1 MQIRNALIVYRKELR
16 DMLRDKRTIRSMIIV
31 PVIAMPLIIVGITK
45 LASRLEGEA
54 KKQPSKVMISGGQD
68 SPKTLAALQ
77 NAPDIEIVPY
87 QSDAKQEVSDKKIG
101 ALVEIPAGFDSV
113 LSNDKTA
120 QVSIGYYQNDD
131 KSELAK
137 GRLQQFF
144 DEYRDKM
151 ARAALTARGMPTN
164 LLEPFTVTAS
174 NIAPPSKVSAAAI
187 GGWILYMVII
197 FSFSGAM
204 YPAMDTTAGEKE
216 RGTLETILSSP
227 VSRTDLVLG
236 KFLMVMTVSIVTTA
250 LSLTSMGASIAWA
263 GRSAGGG
270 ADAAFKLGF
279 DPSSIIAIVIL
290 LVPLAVLFAV
300 VEIAVALLA
309 KSYREAQTYVS
320 PLMFLVIVPAIVGA
334 LPGVELNWETALIPI
349 LNVSLV
355 SKEIFA
361 ATYHWSY
368 IALIFATTCIYAAI
382 GIAAAVHMFNREDVL
397 FRT

>member
-1 MQIRNALIVYRKELR
+1 MQIRNSLIVYRKELR

-54 KKQPSKVMISGGQD
+54 KKQPSKVMISGGED

-113 LSNDKTA
+113 LSNDKAA

-334 LPGVELNWETALIPI
+334 LPGVELNWKTALIPI

-368 IALIFATTCIYAAI
+368 IALIFATTCFYAAI

>member
-1 MQIRNALIVYRKELR
+1 MQIRNSLIVYRKELR
-16 DMLRDKRTIRSMIIV
+16 DMLRDKRTIRSMIII
-31 PVIAMPLIIVGITK
+31 PVIAMPLIIVGVGT
-45 LASRLEGEA
+45 LVGHLEQEA
-54 KKQPSKVMISGGQD
+54 KKEPSRVMVSGGAD
-68 SPKTLAALQ
+68 SPKMLAALGET
-77 NAPDIEIVPY
+77 PDIQIIPY
-87 QSDAKQEVSDKKIG
+87 QDDAKQEVSDKKIG

-113 LSNDKTA
+113 LSSNKTA
-120 QVSIGYYQNDD
+120 QVSIGYYENDD

-137 GRLQQFF
+137 ERLQQFF
-144 DEYRDKM
+144 DDYRTKM
-151 ARAALTARGMPTN
+151 AREALTARGMPTN
-164 LLEPFTVTAS
+164 LLEPFTVAAS
-174 NIAPPSKVSAAAI
+174 NIAPPAKVSAAAI

-204 YPAMDTTAGEKE
+204 YPAMDLTAGEKE

-227 VSRTDLVLG
+227 VSRTDLVIG
-236 KFLMVMTVSIVTTA
+236 KFLMVMTASIITTA
-250 LSLTSMGASIAWA
+250 LSLTSMGASIAWVGA
-263 GRSAGGG
+263 SAGKGG
-270 ADAAFKLGF
+270 DAALKLSF
-279 DPSSIIAIVIL
+279 DPTSVLAIVIL

-300 VEIAVALLA
+300 VLIAVALLA

-320 PLMFLVIVPAIVGA
+320 PLMFLVIIPAIVGA
-334 LPGVELNWETALIPI
+334 LPGVELNWRTALIPI

-361 ATYHWSY
+361 ATYHWNY

>member
-1 MQIRNALIVYRKELR
+1 MQIRNSLIVYRKELR

-334 LPGVELNWETALIPI
+334 LPGVELNWKTALIPI

-368 IALIFATTCIYAAI
+368 IALIFATTCFYAAI

>member
-1 MQIRNALIVYRKELR
+1 MQIRNSLIVYRKELR

-113 LSNDKTA
+113 LSNDKAA

-236 KFLMVMTVSIVTTA
+236 KFMMVMTVSIVTTA

-334 LPGVELNWETALIPI
+334 LPGVELNWKTALIPI

-368 IALIFATTCIYAAI
+368 IALIFATTCFYAAI

>member
-1 MQIRNALIVYRKELR
+1 MQIRNSLIVYRKELR

-87 QSDAKQEVSDKKIG
+87 QSDAKQEVSDKTIG

-334 LPGVELNWETALIPI
+334 LPGVELNWKTALIPI

-368 IALIFATTCIYAAI
+368 IALIFATTCFYAAI

>member
-1 MQIRNALIVYRKELR
+1 MQIRNSLIVYRKELR

-334 LPGVELNWETALIPI
+334 LPGVELNWKTALIPI

>member
-1 MQIRNALIVYRKELR
+1 MQIRNSLIVYRKELR

-68 SPKTLAALQ
+68 SPKTLTALQ

-87 QSDAKQEVSDKKIG
+87 QSDARQEVSDKTIG

-334 LPGVELNWETALIPI
+334 LPGVELNWKTALIPI

-368 IALIFATTCIYAAI
+368 IALIFATTCFYAAI

>member
-1 MQIRNALIVYRKELR
+1 MQIRNSLIVYRKELR

-368 IALIFATTCIYAAI
+368 IALIFATTCFYAAI

>member
-1 MQIRNALIVYRKELR
+1 MQIRNSLIVYRKELR

-68 SPKTLAALQ
+68 SPKTLTALQ

-113 LSNDKTA
+113 LSNDKAA

-334 LPGVELNWETALIPI
+334 LPGVELNWKTALIPI

>member
-1 MQIRNALIVYRKELR
+1 MQIRNSLIVYRKELR

-77 NAPDIEIVPY
+77 NAPDIEITPY

-101 ALVEIPAGFDSV
+101 ALVEIPTGFDSV

-236 KFLMVMTVSIVTTA
+236 KFMMVMTVSIVTTA

-334 LPGVELNWETALIPI
+334 LPGVELNWKTALIPI

-368 IALIFATTCIYAAI
+368 IALIFATTCSYAAI

>member
-1 MQIRNALIVYRKELR
+1 MRIRDALIVYRKELR
-16 DMLRDKRTIRSMIIV
+16 DMLRDKRTIRSMIII
-31 PVIAMPLIIVGITK
+31 PVVAMPLIIVGIGT
-45 LASRLEGEA
+45 LVAHLEGEA
-54 KKQPSKVMISGGQD
+54 KKQPSKVMVRGGED
-68 SPKTLAALQ
+68 SPKVMAALR
-77 NAPDIEIVPY
+77 NDADIKIDPY
-87 QSDAKQEVSDKKIG
+87 QTDAKQEVSDKKIG
-101 ALVEIPAGFDSV
+101 ALVVLPPGFDSV
-113 LSNDKTA
+113 LSSNKPA
-120 QVSIGYYQNDD
+120 QVSIGYYENDD

-137 GRLQQFF
+137 ERLQQFF
-144 DEYRDKM
+144 DGYRDKI
-151 ARAALTARGMPTN
+151 ARDALSARGMPTN
-164 LLEPFTVTAS
+164 LLEPFKVEAS
-174 NIAPPSKVSAAAI
+174 NIAPPAKVSAAAI

-236 KFLMVMTVSIVTTA
+236 KFLMVMTASVVTTA
-250 LSLTSMGASIAWA
+250 LSLTSMGASLAWA
-263 GRSAGGG
+263 GRSAGAG
-270 ADAAFKLGF
+270 ADAAFKLSF
-279 DPSSIIAIVIL
+279 DPSSIVAIVIL

-320 PLMFLVIVPAIVGA
+320 PLMFLVIVPAIIGA
-334 LPGVELNWETALIPI
+334 LPGVELNWKTALIPI

-368 IALIFATTCIYAAI
+368 IALIFATTCLYAAI
-382 GIAAAVHMFNREDVL
+382 GLAAAVHMFNREDVL

>member
-1 MQIRNALIVYRKELR
+1 MQIRNSLIVYRKELR

-54 KKQPSKVMISGGQD
+54 KKQPSKVMISGGQE

-87 QSDAKQEVSDKKIG
+87 QGDAKQEVSDKKIG

-334 LPGVELNWETALIPI
+334 LPGVELNWKTALIPI

>member
-1 MQIRNALIVYRKELR
+1 MQIRNSLIVYRKELR

-54 KKQPSKVMISGGQD
+54 KKQPSKVMISGGEN

-334 LPGVELNWETALIPI
+334 LPGVELNWKTALIPI

-368 IALIFATTCIYAAI
+368 IALIFATTCFYAAI

>member
-1 MQIRNALIVYRKELR
+1 MQIRNSLIVYRKELR
-16 DMLRDKRTIRSMIIV
+16 DMMRDKRTIRSMIIV

-113 LSNDKTA
+113 LSNDKAA

-334 LPGVELNWETALIPI
+334 LPGVELNWKTALIPI

-368 IALIFATTCIYAAI
+368 IALIFATTCFYAAI

>member
-1 MQIRNALIVYRKELR
+1 MQIRNSLIVYRKELR

-87 QSDAKQEVSDKKIG
+87 QSDAKQEVSDKTIG

-334 LPGVELNWETALIPI
+334 LPGVELNWKTALIPI

>member
-1 MQIRNALIVYRKELR
+1 MQIRNSLIVYRKELR

-54 KKQPSKVMISGGQD
+54 KKQPSKVMISGGQN

-164 LLEPFTVTAS
+164 LLEPFTVTPS

-334 LPGVELNWETALIPI
+334 LPGVELNWKTALIPI

-368 IALIFATTCIYAAI
+368 IALIFATTCFYAAI

>member
-1 MQIRNALIVYRKELR
+1 MQIRNSLIVYRKELR
-16 DMLRDKRTIRSMIIV
+16 DMLRDKRTIRSMIII
-31 PVIAMPLIIVGITK
+31 PVIAMPLIIVGIGT
-45 LASRLEGEA
+45 LVGHLEGEA
-54 KKQPSKVMISGGQD
+54 KKQPSHVMVSGGQD
-68 SPKTLAALQ
+68 SPNVVAALEK
-77 NAPDIEIVPY
+77 APDIQIVPY

-113 LSNDKTA
+113 LDGNKAA
-120 QVSIGYYQNDD
+120 QISIGYYENDD

-144 DEYRDKM
+144 DDYRDKV
-151 ARAALTARGMPTN
+151 AREALTARGVPTN
-164 LLEPFTVTAS
+164 LLEPFTVAAS

-204 YPAMDTTAGEKE
+204 YPAMDLTAGEKE

-227 VSRTDLVLG
+227 VSRTDLVVG
-236 KFLMVMTVSIVTTA
+236 KFLMVMTASIVTTA

-263 GRSAGGG
+263 GRSAGNG
-270 ADAAFKLGF
+270 ADAAFKLSF
-279 DPSSIIAIVIL
+279 DPTSVIAIVIL

-300 VEIAVALLA
+300 VLIAVALLA

-320 PLMFLVIVPAIVGA
+320 PLMFLVIIPAIVGA
-334 LPGVELNWETALIPI
+334 LPGVELNWRTALIPI

-368 IALIFATTCIYAAI
+368 IALIFATTCIYAAV

>member
-1 MQIRNALIVYRKELR
+1 MQIRNSLIVYRKELR

-144 DEYRDKM
+144 DEFRDKM

-334 LPGVELNWETALIPI
+334 LPGVELNWKTALIPI

>member
-1 MQIRNALIVYRKELR
+1 MQIRNSLIVYRKELR

-236 KFLMVMTVSIVTTA
+236 KFMMVMTVSIVTTA

-334 LPGVELNWETALIPI
+334 LPGVELNWKTALIPI

>member
-1 MQIRNALIVYRKELR
+1 MQIRNSLIVYRKELR

-113 LSNDKTA
+113 LSNDKAA

-334 LPGVELNWETALIPI
+334 LPGVELNWKTALIPI

-368 IALIFATTCIYAAI
+368 IALIFATTCFYAAI